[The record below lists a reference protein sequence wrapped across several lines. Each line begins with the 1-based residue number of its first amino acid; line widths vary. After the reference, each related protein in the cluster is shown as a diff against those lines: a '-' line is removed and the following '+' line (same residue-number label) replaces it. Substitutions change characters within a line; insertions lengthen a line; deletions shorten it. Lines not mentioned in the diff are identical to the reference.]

1 MPQDLDDTNVCS
13 ANAAYVLKMGF
24 SLEILQTPLPAL
36 LLIFGSNLLVAHAK
50 CCPPN
55 EEFKECGTACEPNC
69 NNTNP
74 QACTKQCIL
83 DVCQCKQ
90 GFYRNS
96 AGNCVDSCYGE
107 PCGENEKRLNSSS
120 ICEPTCDDRN
130 PICIMIAVQDVCRC
144 VKGYI
149 RQYANGPCI
158 PAREC
163 PPPDPETCETKQC
176 PPGTI
181 CQQDQVFCKRPPC
194 PQPPP
199 RCVRARNCNNIR
211 CRPGYTCQ
219 MIVAPCLPDIQCPP
233 PFPECVPIC
242 ECFTMC

>member
-1 MPQDLDDTNVCS
+1 
-13 ANAAYVLKMGF
+13 MGIRSCF
-24 SLEILQTPLPAL
+24 KAL
-36 LLIFGSNLLVAHAK
+36 LLVFGSNLLVAHAK
-50 CCPPN
+50 CCPNN

-74 QACTKQCIL
+74 QVCTEQCIL
-83 DVCQCKQ
+83 NVCQCKQ
-90 GFYRNS
+90 GFFRNS

-107 PCGENEKRLNSSS
+107 PCGDNEERLNSSS

-130 PICIMIAVQDVCRC
+130 PVCILIAVQDVCRC

-158 PAREC
+158 PTREC
-163 PPPDPETCETKQC
+163 PPPIPDTCETKQC

-181 CQQDQVFCKRPPC
+181 CQQDEVFCKRPPC
-194 PQPPP
+194 PAPPP
-199 RCVRARNCNNIR
+199 RCVRARNCNGIR

-219 MIVAPCLPDIQCPP
+219 MIVPPCLPDIQCPP
-233 PFPECVPIC
+233 PFPECVPI
-242 ECFTMC
+242 FSPDPRRG